1 MFAIKRNQVI
11 ITALVVMIAVA
22 GYLNYMDGRPNQTNQ
37 LMLNAEGEIIAL
49 IPDDVTAAS
58 GHLIMEIGDSFILDE
73 NPDIFTEYE
82 LRPEAGEAIFVSGSN
97 ISTYFAQARLERE
110 QSRAKQKEILTAMIN
125 NVNLEEVKRAEVA
138 DEMLSIS
145 KRIEKETAAEA
156 MIEAKGF
163 KEVHVRIDDNT
174 VDVIVNKEM
183 LSEAEIAQIE
193 DIVRRK
199 TGMDTAQI
207 RISTMKH

>member
-22 GYLNYMDGRPNQTNQ
+22 GYLNYMDGRPNQTSQ
-37 LMLNAEGEIIAL
+37 LLLNDDGEIVAL
-49 IPDDVTAAS
+49 IPDDVTTTS
-58 GHLIMEIGDSFILDE
+58 GHLIMEIGDSFMLDD
-73 NPDIFTEYE
+73 NPDIYTDLD
-82 LRPEAGEAIFVSGSN
+82 LRPEAGEAIFVSGGGN
-97 ISTYFAQARLERE
+97 ATYFAQARLERE
-110 QSRAKQKEILTAMIN
+110 QSRAKQKEILTEMIN
-125 NVNLEEVKRAEVA
+125 NINLEQTKRAEVA
-138 DEMLSIS
+138 DEMLSIT

-163 KEVHVRIDDNT
+163 KEVYVRIDDDT
-174 VDVIVNKEM
+174 VDVVVNKEM

-199 TGMDTAQI
+199 TGMDTAKI

>member
-37 LMLNAEGEIIAL
+37 LLLNNDGEIVAL
-49 IPDDVTAAS
+49 IPDDVTTTS

-73 NPDIFTEYE
+73 NPDIYTDLE
-82 LRPEAGEAIFVSGSN
+82 LRPEAGEAIFVSGIGN
-97 ISTYFAQARLERE
+97 STYFAQARLERE
-110 QSRAKQKEILTAMIN
+110 QSRAKQKEILTEMIN
-125 NVNLEEVKRAEVA
+125 NTNLEHAKRAEVA
-138 DEMLSIS
+138 DEMLSIT

-163 KEVHVRIDDNT
+163 KEVYVRIDDDT
-174 VDVIVNKEM
+174 VDVVVNKEM

-199 TGMDTAQI
+199 TGIETAKI